1 VDGQMWTTQQFVTL
15 FWVVLGGIVAISSY
29 RLGLGKLL
37 EPGPGLMP
45 LVLGVVMCILALFK
59 LMGQKRAASGQSKKA
74 VEGNVTALRKGIG
87 RIAVICAALFA
98 YAFLLDPF
106 GYLIITFVVMA
117 FLLKAAGQ
125 ARWLNVLAY
134 SAVITLVSYFGFG
147 YLGTRF
153 PPGLL
158 SFPGF

>member
-1 VDGQMWTTQQFVTL
+1 MWTTQQFVTL

-29 RLGLGKLL
+29 RLGIGKLL

-45 LVLGVVMCILALFK
+45 FLLGAAMCILALFK
-59 LMGQKRAASGQSKKA
+59 LVGRMRAASDRSKKA
-74 VEGNVTALRKGIG
+74 EEESVAGLRQGIG
-87 RIAVICAALFA
+87 AIAIISAALFA
-98 YAFLLDPF
+98 YAFLIESL

-117 FLLKAAGQ
+117 FLLRAAGPT
-125 ARWLNVLAY
+125 RWLSVLAY